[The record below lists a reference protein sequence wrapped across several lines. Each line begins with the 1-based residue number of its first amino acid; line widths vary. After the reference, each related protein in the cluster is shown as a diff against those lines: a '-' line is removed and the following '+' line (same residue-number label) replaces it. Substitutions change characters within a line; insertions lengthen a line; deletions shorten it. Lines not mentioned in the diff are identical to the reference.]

1 MTLVDTDTQTLPSM
15 DALVIRGGARLN
27 GTVRVSGA
35 KNAAL
40 PLMAATILAPGEHVL
55 ENCPSLM
62 DTRTMARV
70 LEHLGAKVRFE
81 DHVCRVD
88 TAPVR
93 SAEAPY
99 ELVKTMRASIYVLG
113 PLLARFGEVRVSLP
127 GGCAWGPRPVDLHIK
142 AMEKLGADVSI
153 EQGYI
158 VARAPGGL
166 TGCHF
171 PFEFVSV
178 GATGNLLMASVL
190 ARGETVIENAAL
202 EPDITQLAEY
212 LFQLGAEIEGIGT
225 QTLRV
230 RGVERLSPGRVRIV
244 PDRIEAATFVAAG
257 AIAGG
262 PLRVEG
268 VKLEDCEAAV
278 RKIEETGAEIAIDG
292 DAVIVDRRVRP
303 RAVDVTTAPFPGF
316 ATDMQAQVMALLAI
330 ADGTSKITDTIYH
343 DRFTHVPELVRL
355 GADIRLEGNSA
366 VIRGVD
372 KLSGCPVMATDLR
385 ASAALV
391 LAALVAKGETRI
403 SRIYHLDR
411 GYERLDEKLAAAGAQ
426 ITRIR
431 E

>member
-1 MTLVDTDTQTLPSM
+1 M

-62 DTRTMARV
+62 DTRTMASV

-81 DHVCRVD
+81 DHVCRID

-93 SAEAPY
+93 STVAPY

-142 AMEKLGADVSI
+142 AMEKLGAEVTI

-158 VARAPGGL
+158 VARAPRGL
-166 TGCHF
+166 TGCRF
-171 PFEFVSV
+171 RFEVVSV
-178 GATGNLLMASVL
+178 GATGNLLMAAVL
-190 ARGETVIENAAL
+190 AKGETVIENAAL

-225 QTLRV
+225 STLRV
-230 RGVERLSPGRVRIV
+230 RGVEKLSPGRVRIV

-278 RKIEETGAEIAIDG
+278 RKIEETGAEITIEG
-292 DAVIVDRRVRP
+292 DVIIVDRRSRP
-303 RAVDVTTAPFPGF
+303 RAVDVATAPFPGF

-330 ADGTSKITDTIYH
+330 ADGTSTITDTIYH

-355 GADIRLEGNSA
+355 GADIRLDRNSA
-366 VIRGVD
+366 VIKGVEQ
-372 KLSGCPVMATDLR
+372 LSGCPVMATDLR

-391 LAALVAKGETRI
+391 LAALVARGETRI